1 MTGHRRRHVGTRV
14 GLDDG
19 GTHDVWVAHALGL
32 QQAEKIGRRVKGNEM
47 SIVDD
52 LKAEAAKLLAEA
64 EKVEA
69 NAKQDA
75 TNVDTDVKTAVA
87 EVKND
92 AAAVETKVA
101 AVVAV
106 AKAPVVQFKGKK
118 VMGVEYAADGLTIE
132 WKPQA
137 K

>member
-1 MTGHRRRHVGTRV
+1 
-14 GLDDG
+14 
-19 GTHDVWVAHALGL
+19 
-32 QQAEKIGRRVKGNEM
+32 M

-64 EKVEA
+64 EKVEQSA
-69 NAKQDA
+69 VTEVKNVFHAGEKDATADAAKVEADAKQDV
-75 TNVDTDVKTAVA
+75 TKVDTEVKTAVA
-87 EVKND
+87 EVKTE
-92 AAAVETKVA
+92 AAAVETKAA

-106 AKAPVVQFKGKK
+106 AKAPVAQFKGKK
-118 VMGVEYAADGLTIE
+118 VCGVQYEADGLTIE